1 MQTNELTMNTPKDKP
16 EEMDEIEVHYD
27 FDYQKAKV
35 NRFAERL
42 QDERV
47 MVVLDAD
54 VADIFPTS
62 EAVNS
67 ALRVIASAI
76 GNLPMPR
83 SAKRRAKHQ
92 PSVS

>member
-1 MQTNELTMNTPKDKP
+1 MIMNTQKDKP

-27 FDYQKAKV
+27 FDYRKAKV

-42 QDERV
+42 QNERV

-54 VADIFPTS
+54 VADVFPTS

-83 SAKRRAKHQ
+83 STKRRAKHQ
-92 PSVS
+92 PSIL